1 MQALVSRR
9 APASG
14 SALNHAKQMQARNLI
29 IQSQKTQP
37 WLDLIRRASSRR
49 AVLRQCPTLALVG

>member
-1 MQALVSRR
+1 
-9 APASG
+9 
-14 SALNHAKQMQARNLI
+14 MQARNLI